1 VIASVTDATKTPFY
15 SVFVVW
21 WGVPAIGSA
30 NP

>member
-1 VIASVTDATKTPFY
+1 VTDATKTPFY